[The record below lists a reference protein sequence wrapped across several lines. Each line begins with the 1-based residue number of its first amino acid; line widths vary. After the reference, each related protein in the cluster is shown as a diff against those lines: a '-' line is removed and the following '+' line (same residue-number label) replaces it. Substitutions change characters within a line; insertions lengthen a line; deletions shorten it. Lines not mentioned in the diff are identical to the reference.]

1 LKIVLIIL
9 GLIVIWFLRLYLKA
23 LSHKVET
30 DAFLE
35 EVVKYKVVE
44 KYYDGLKWALYL
56 YTNKGNE
63 QWNETI
69 SESFA
74 ARDADKGD
82 LTMVFHS
89 FESAK
94 DYADSFFVNATQELS

>member
-1 LKIVLIIL
+1 MKIILLVL
-9 GLIVIWFLRLYLKA
+9 GLIIIWFIRQYIKA
-23 LSHKVET
+23 KSHKIDT

-35 EVVKYKVVE
+35 NVIKYKVVE
-44 KYYDGLKWALYL
+44 KYGNGLKWALYL

-69 SESFA
+69 PGSFA

-89 FESAK
+89 YESAR
-94 DYADSFFVNATQELS
+94 DYAANFFVNAIQIED